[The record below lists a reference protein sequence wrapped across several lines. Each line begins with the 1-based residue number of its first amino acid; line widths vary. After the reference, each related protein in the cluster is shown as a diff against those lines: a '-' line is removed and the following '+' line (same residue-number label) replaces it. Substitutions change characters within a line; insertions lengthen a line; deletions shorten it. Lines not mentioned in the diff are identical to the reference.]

1 MVSGGVDGRASLFLN
16 GSIITLDARRPR
28 AQALLA
34 RGGRVVALGSLP
46 EILPLAGADAEQ
58 IDLAGHFVLPGLF
71 DSHVHLL
78 AYGLALTELDLTGAS
93 LGGLLDKV
101 RSAAAGLPPGA
112 WIIGRGWDDAHLGGR
127 LPGKD
132 QIEEAAGGRPCLL
145 YRTCGHVALAGRQA
159 LNRAGITAT
168 SPDPVGGTI
177 ERDEA
182 TAEPTGTLRETAIQP
197 VAAAVPAPSIAD
209 LEAAVRRAAREALS
223 LGITSVRPEDVRTA
237 GTLER
242 ACRVYRNAVGPQHIP
257 LRVVLDVFHLAL
269 GEFLAASWPDDE
281 WFRLGAVKMFAD
293 GSLGARTAAL
303 SGPYHDDPGNRGI
316 QVTPLRELK
325 RLVMMT
331 HRAGRQVAIHAI
343 GDLAVANALDAIEEA
358 QWAAPRPDP
367 RHRLL
372 HCQVMTSALMRRMA
386 RAEVVADVQPA
397 FVGSDYRWVPDRLG
411 LRRTRHAY
419 AWRSLLEAGVR
430 VAGSS
435 DAPVE
440 PLNPFYGIHAAV
452 TRQDRQGLPP
462 RGWRSRERLT
472 PLEAIELFTRG
483 AAYAAHEEDR
493 KGSLEPGKLADMV
506 AIPVDLTRVDPSSLK
521 DIRPVLTVVGGR
533 VAWAGGPFQG
543 LAEN

>member
-1 MVSGGVDGRASLFLN
+1 MASGDPGGRTSLFLN
-16 GSIITLDARRPR
+16 CDIITLDARRPR
-28 AQALLA
+28 GQALLA
-34 RGGRVVALGSLP
+34 REGRVVAVGSLTDV
-46 EILPLAGADAEQ
+46 LPLAGAHVKRINLE
-58 IDLAGHFVLPGLF
+58 GHVVLPGLF

-78 AYGLALTELDLTGAS
+78 AYGLSLGELNLAGAS
-93 LGGLLDKV
+93 LGEALDRI
-101 RSAAAGLPPGA
+101 RSAAASLPLSA
-112 WIIGRGWDDAHLGGR
+112 WILGRGWDEASLGR

-132 QIEEAAGGRPCLL
+132 EIEEAASGRPCVL
-145 YRTCGHVALAGRQA
+145 YRKCDHVALAGRRA
-159 LNRAGITAT
+159 LSHAGITAA
-168 SPDPVGGTI
+168 SPDPAGGTI
-177 ERDEA
+177 DRDPV
-182 TAEPTGTLRETAIQP
+182 TGEPTGILRETAIQA
-197 VAAAVPAPSIAD
+197 VADAVPAPSIAG
-209 LEAAVRRAAREALS
+209 LESAVRRAAREALS

-242 ACRVYRNAVGPQHIP
+242 ACRIYRNAVGPQHIP

-269 GEFLAASWPDDE
+269 GELLTTTWSSDE
-281 WFRLGAVKMFAD
+281 WFRLGAVKIFAD

-303 SGPYHDDPGNRGI
+303 SDPYRDEPGNRGI
-316 QVTPLRELK
+316 QVTPIRDLK

-358 QWAAPRPDP
+358 QWAVPRLDP

-372 HCQVMTSALMRRMA
+372 HCQVLTSALIRRMA

-411 LRRTRHAY
+411 LRRMRHAY
-419 AWRSLLEAGVR
+419 AWRALLKAGVR

-452 TRQDRQGLPP
+452 TRQDREDLPP

-472 PLEAIELFTRG
+472 PLEALELFTRG
-483 AAYAAHEEDR
+483 AAYAAHEEDC
-493 KGSLEPGKLADMV
+493 KGSLEPGKFADMV
-506 AIPVDLTRVDPSSLK
+506 VIPVDPTRVDPRSLK
-521 DIRPVLTVVGGR
+521 DIRPILTVVGGR
-533 VAWAGGPFQG
+533 VVWAAGLFQG
-543 LAEN
+543 LAES

>member
-1 MVSGGVDGRASLFLN
+1 MANAGADGRGSLFLN
-16 GSIITLDARRPR
+16 CDIITLDARHPR
-28 AQALLA
+28 GEALLA
-34 RGGRVVALGSLP
+34 REGRIVAVGSLN
-46 EILPLAGADAEQ
+46 EVLPLAGAEVER
-58 IDLAGHFVLPGLF
+58 IDLGGHVVLPGLF
-71 DSHVHLL
+71 DSHLHLL
-78 AYGLALTELDLTGAS
+78 AYGLSLNEPNLARAS
-93 LGGLLDKV
+93 LGEVLSRI
-101 RSAAAGLPPGA
+101 RSAAAGLPPSA
-112 WIIGRGWDDAHLGGR
+112 WILGRGWDEASLGS

-145 YRTCGHVALAGRQA
+145 YRTCGHVAVAGRRA
-159 LNRAGITAT
+159 LRQAGITPA
-168 SPDPVGGTI
+168 SPDPAGGTI
-177 ERDEA
+177 DRDPV
-182 TAEPTGTLRETAIQP
+182 TGDPTGILRETAIQA
-197 VAAAVPAPSIAD
+197 VADAVPAPSTAD
-209 LEAAVRRAAREALS
+209 LESAVRRAAGEALS

-242 ACRVYRNAVGPQHIP
+242 ACSIYRNAVGPRHVP

-269 GEFLAASWPDDE
+269 GEFLATTWPSDE
-281 WFRLGAVKMFAD
+281 WFRLGAVKIFAD

-303 SGPYHDDPGNRGI
+303 SDPYRDDPGNRGI

-358 QWAAPRPDP
+358 QWAAPRRDP

-372 HCQVMTSALMRRMA
+372 HCQVLTSALIRRMA

-452 TRQDRQGLPP
+452 TRQDREGLPP
-462 RGWRSRERLT
+462 RGWRSRERLS
-472 PLEAIELFTRG
+472 PLEALQLYTLG

-493 KGSLEPGKLADMV
+493 KGSLEPGKFADMV
-506 AIPVDLTRVDPSSLK
+506 AIPVDPSRADPPSLK
-521 DIRPVLTVVGGR
+521 DIRPVLTVVGGK